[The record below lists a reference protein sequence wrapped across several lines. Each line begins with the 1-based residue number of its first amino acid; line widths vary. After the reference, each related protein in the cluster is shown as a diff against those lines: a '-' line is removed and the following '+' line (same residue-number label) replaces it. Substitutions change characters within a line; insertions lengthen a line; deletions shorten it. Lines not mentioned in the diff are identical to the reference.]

1 MRAVLNKH
9 NNQEYT
15 PMHTRKTKKSFIL
28 KTTLIISLLFSSNY
42 MLGQK
47 ASTNFQD
54 FYKRFETDCDYQ
66 QSHVALP
73 ITSVVLDDIDIND
86 NEIYDTLTIDEWKC
100 EKNFYS
106 FEKTFECVS
115 KNVWRVVYGIPET
128 GFRVEYYFV
137 LKKNEWYL
145 DRIVDLSL

>member
-1 MRAVLNKH
+1 MKQLFTNNK
-9 NNQEYT
+9 QEFP
-15 PMHTRKTKKSFIL
+15 PMHTGNTKKSFV
-28 KTTLIISLLFSSNY
+28 KKALLCIALLSSSHY

-54 FYKRFETDCDYQ
+54 FYKRFETDCNYQ

-73 ITSVVLDDIDIND
+73 ITSVVLNDIDIND

-100 EKNFYS
+100 EKNFSS

>member
-1 MRAVLNKH
+1 MKQLFTNNK
-9 NNQEYT
+9 QEY
-15 PMHTRKTKKSFIL
+15 PPIHTGKTKKSFV
-28 KTTLIISLLFSSNY
+28 KKALLCIVLLSSSHY

-47 ASTNFQD
+47 ASTDFQD

-86 NEIYDTLTIDEWKC
+86 NEIFDTLTIDEWKC
-100 EKNFYS
+100 EKNFSS
-106 FEKTFECVS
+106 FEKTFESVS

-137 LKKNEWYL
+137 LKKDEWYL
-145 DRIVDLSL
+145 NRIVDLSL

>member
-73 ITSVVLDDIDIND
+73 ITSVVLDNIDIND

-100 EKNFYS
+100 EKKKRLSRASRKMFGALCMA
-106 FEKTFECVS
+106 FRKPVS
-115 KNVWRVVYGIPET
+115 
-128 GFRVEYYFV
+128 
-137 LKKNEWYL
+137 EWSIIL
-145 DRIVDLSL
+145 C

>member
-1 MRAVLNKH
+1 MENIK
-9 NNQEYT
+9 NNRQEYT
-15 PMHTRKTKKSFIL
+15 SMHTEKTKKSFVPKALLCIA
-28 KTTLIISLLFSSNY
+28 LLFSSHY

-86 NEIYDTLTIDEWKC
+86 NVIYDTLTITEWKC
-100 EKNFYS
+100 EKNFSS
-106 FEKTFECVS
+106 FEKTFESIS
-115 KNVWRVVYGIPET
+115 KSAWRVVYGIPET